1 MIYSFMLGTAKIFQ
15 YPHLIRAGER
25 LIPIDRN
32 LVMGIINVTP
42 DSFYGGSRYS
52 TQDMVRLQAQRMI
65 EDGSD
70 ILDIGACSTRPGSGE
85 TNAKTEK
92 NRLDSALSVIRT
104 DFPDI
109 LLSVDTYRSGIAD
122 WAITEYNV
130 QIINDISGG
139 NLDPDIYRVVGKHQ
153 VVYILMHMLGTP
165 RIMQDNPVYK
175 EVVGD
180 ISLYFSEKINLLRD
194 AGVTDIWLDPG
205 FGFGKTIKH
214 NYTLLN
220 HLPDFLLFE
229 RPIVVG
235 ISRKSMIYKV
245 LKGAPES
252 ALNGTSILH
261 TIALLKGAGILRA
274 HDVRQARECIQLVN
288 LLTA

>member
-1 MIYSFMLGTAKIFQ
+1 MLEPAKIFSR
-15 YPHLIRAGER
+15 PGMIRAGGCLLPVEQ
-25 LIPIDRN
+25 PM
-32 LVMGIINVTP
+32 VMGIINVTP
-42 DSFYGGSRYS
+42 DSFYGGSRYN

-65 EDGSD
+65 EDGAD
-70 ILDIGACSTRPGSGE
+70 ILDIGACSTRPGSVE
-85 TNAKTEK
+85 TNPETEK
-92 NRLDSALSVIRT
+92 KRLDLALSVIRT

-122 WAITEYNV
+122 WVIADYGV

-139 NLDPDIYRVVGKHQ
+139 SLDPDIYHIVAQHQ

-165 RIMQDNPVYK
+165 RIMQDNPVYHD
-175 EVVGD
+175 VVRD
-180 ISLYFSEKINLLRD
+180 ISLYFSEKINLLTH

-205 FGFGKTIKH
+205 FGFGKTIQH
-214 NYTLLN
+214 NYKLLN
-220 HLPDFLLFE
+220 HLPDFLMFE

-245 LKGAPES
+245 LQGAPES

-288 LLTA
+288 LLTD